1 MCLFVL
7 GFWVFFFFLFYVL
20 GKGDK
25 TRECK
30 RVSQTLDH

>member
-1 MCLFVL
+1 MFVCFGVL
-7 GFWVFFFFLFYVL
+7 GFFFFLFYVL